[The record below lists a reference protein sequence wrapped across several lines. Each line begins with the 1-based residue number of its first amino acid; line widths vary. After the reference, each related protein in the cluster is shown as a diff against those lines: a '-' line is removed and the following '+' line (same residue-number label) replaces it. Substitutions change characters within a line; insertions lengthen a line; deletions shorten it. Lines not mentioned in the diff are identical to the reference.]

1 MKAVFDVADNPELTN
16 YAMSKEPGDDC
27 EIILKGKFQSS
38 DGGRLEMSIDELEF
52 EYDGNE
58 ITEEPTI
65 EDPVALE
72 VFDVSEMGEESSKEG
87 DKELDGEVLLDDEE
101 ES

>member
-1 MKAVFDVADNPELTN
+1 MKAVFDIADNPELTN
-16 YAMSKEPGDDC
+16 YAMSKGPGDDC
-27 EIILKGKFQSS
+27 EITLKGKFESA
-38 DGGRLEMSIDELEF
+38 DGGKLEMSIDELEF

-72 VFDVSEMGEESSKEG
+72 VIGVSEMGEASSEAG
-87 DKELDGEVLLDDEE
+87 SQPLDDEILFDE
-101 ES
+101 EEV